1 MTKYFLFQKIFNRT
15 SFIRITIIFTI
26 GFITRAF
33 INHIFDVNI
42 NYGFIDTVLSSFMVS
57 SIFILIIS
65 EYIYSEI
72 IISFLTKSI
81 YPILEYNIIYLRLKY
96 ENIKSYILGNII
108 YSYYNTT
115 ISKMHIN
122 DSSYKLNTIYGIRRR
137 SFNPG
142 DLWEDRIRERA
153 ELNLPSF
160 RSLNLP
166 PSVYKN
172 EWALANDNRGKEN
185 WDECKFKSTFISKC
199 NNDFQ
204 NFIDKNKNSIKSSE
218 NRLKKNCN
226 WFANSLYKGH
236 SLDYALKSLPV
247 GMRDSYKQYLLD
259 LEKTRNI

>member
-1 MTKYFLFQKIFNRT
+1 MIHFNFNKILNIT
-15 SFIRITIIFTI
+15 NLIRIIVIFTV
-26 GFITRAF
+26 GFISRAF
-33 INHIFDVNI
+33 INYIDVNI
-42 NYGFIDTVLSSFMVS
+42 YHDFIHTILSSFIIS
-57 SIFILIIS
+57 SIFIILIT
-65 EYIYSEI
+65 EYIYTDYI
-72 IISFLTKSI
+72 IFIFTKSI
-81 YPILEYNIIYLRLKY
+81 YPNI
-96 ENIKSYILGNII
+96 ENIKICFIRKIINSYN
-108 YSYYNTT
+108 STT

-172 EWALANDNRGKEN
+172 EWALANDNRGKDN
-185 WDECKFKSTFISKC
+185 WDECKFKSTFLSKC